1 MNKESFNELHGI
13 WRIIP
18 SMVLTEII
26 SQSKFDFQILD
37 CEHGSYDFQTLEQD
51 IRICQNQKCLAY
63 VRVGGLNKI
72 EVQRCLDL
80 GADGIVFPQLNN
92 FEDFKVAT
100 KLIQYP
106 PYGVRGF
113 NPFVVAGGYGYRNI
127 HEKKIDCIAIIETIQ
142 AFDELDEILNLNE
155 LDVIYIGV
163 YDLSAQLNCI
173 GAMDSPKLLS
183 VIDEIIEKCN
193 KASKRVSLMVK
204 NVQEY
209 KVFKEKGVSSFVHII
224 DSYQLKTAFINILEN
239 LKFKS

>member
-80 GADGIVFPQLNN
+80 GADGIVFPQLNK
-92 FEDFKVAT
+92 FEDLYETELVILDKGSMNSSKV
-100 KLIQYP
+100 
-106 PYGVRGF
+106 R
-113 NPFVVAGGYGYRNI
+113 
-127 HEKKIDCIAIIETIQ
+127 IIEFSENYFST
-142 AFDELDEILNLNE
+142 
-155 LDVIYIGV
+155 
-163 YDLSAQLNCI
+163 DLSTSGNL
-173 GAMDSPKLLS
+173 D
-183 VIDEIIEKCN
+183 
-193 KASKRVSLMVK
+193 K
-204 NVQEY
+204 N
-209 KVFKEKGVSSFVHII
+209 
-224 DSYQLKTAFINILEN
+224 NW
-239 LKFKS
+239 